1 MCIDIDIDLYGYCS
15 VKFQFS
21 STYVWP
27 NPEDAWISHAC
38 EHAFPFSFL
47 HIVCRSSKVFI
58 VIKATKAGA
67 KPCRFRGKTFY
78 VGEFSNG
85 YEGPK
90 VIVRSLINLP
100 EFLWPQTDLRIA
112 DLENTDLEN
121 VVCVLL
127 KKPQESWHCPFVNHF
142 VRVFS
147 LVMSAIVL
155 RNCWAYESRENT
167 NFSFNSGLQR
177 FVFIIF
183 KPDGAT
189 SAISLVFDR
198 PMSQKMTYFSGVLV
212 LLLMGAREAK
222 DNTSGGMCI
231 SQSP

>member
-27 NPEDAWISHAC
+27 NSADAWISHSC

-67 KPCRFRGKTFY
+67 KPCRFRDKTFY
-78 VGEFSNG
+78 VGKFSNG

-112 DLENTDLEN
+112 DLENTDLG
-121 VVCVLL
+121 
-127 KKPQESWHCPFVNHF
+127 
-142 VRVFS
+142 
-147 LVMSAIVL
+147 SAPLWTI
-155 RNCWAYESRENT
+155 S
-167 NFSFNSGLQR
+167 
-177 FVFIIF
+177 FVFFPWSCQPLCYEIA
-183 KPDGAT
+183 GLMSRVRTQT
-189 SAISLVFDR
+189 SVSTAVFNA
-198 PMSQKMTYFSGVLV
+198 SY
-212 LLLMGAREAK
+212 LLFL
-222 DNTSGGMCI
+222 
-231 SQSP
+231 SPTGLPPQFL